1 MKKSVLMRVTVWF
14 DDDFTDADSL
24 SDVLDTLLETSMS
37 TPGILDD
44 YGPVEI
50 SMFMPIA
57 GTDRDS

>member
-24 SDVLDTLLETSMS
+24 SDALDTLLETSMS

-44 YGPVEI
+44 YGPVEVGA
-50 SMFMPIA
+50 FVPVA
-57 GTDRDS
+57 GTEEDD